1 MAGRVQVMAKH
12 RYSGRKLREIGNEFG
27 VSESAVAQASRR
39 ILVKKKNDKKLE
51 KIILRVVKELSLSNV

>member
-39 ILVKKKNDKKLE
+39 ILVKKKK
-51 KIILRVVKELSLSNV
+51 R